1 VPSEA
6 ASNERAKPATGVHSE
21 TATGSDQRAGIDTP
35 FRPSFHST
43 GWRSFRLARGLVR
56 ACQGKRVTDSGCLEK
71 GLSAF
76 LLAVVLIAGEVR
88 EATRDRGSPGLLI
101 HAGVDETS

>member
-1 VPSEA
+1 MSVP
-6 ASNERAKPATGVHSE
+6 NQPLVCIQRQQPVPTNGR
-21 TATGSDQRAGIDTP
+21 GSTP
-35 FRPSFHST
+35 RSDHLFHST

-56 ACQGKRVTDSGCLEK
+56 TCQGKRVTDSGCFEK

-88 EATRDRGSPGLLI
+88 EVTRDR
-101 HAGVDETS
+101 D